1 MYDLGRGNSKKRRG
15 MNHVSHI
22 GHARAGWFGQR
33 KLTPRACIADSKKHL
48 RTFLAEALE
57 DLGFITSGCAQ
68 AADLDTVLDAERPDL
83 LVLGVS
89 VDGIEVSKI
98 LETLVRKD
106 YGGKVLVIGQPD
118 SIIVKAVR
126 QIGDEYG
133 IAMLPALS
141 TPFSAGTLRDSLASL
156 MPVEPA
162 PSPAVDVPEA
172 LKAGWLELW
181 YQQKIQLRT
190 LVPSGAEALI
200 RMRHPAWG
208 VVPPA
213 YFIPD
218 EGDPHFHALSHF
230 VIERAIEDWRYLVE
244 QIGPVNLSINLPIS
258 FLADED
264 AVRELCR
271 RMPDHPAFPGLLIEI
286 DSGEVIDNLDLAID
300 VARRVRLHNIA
311 FSIDNVGANWPSL
324 LGLENFP
331 FVEVKVDHQYV
342 TGCADQRLKQTV
354 CRRIVELAH
363 DNGALVVAQGVET
376 RSDFLTAHEMD
387 FDLVQGYLFGKPMGV
402 KKFARSRVSLAAEP
416 QPDS

>member
-1 MYDLGRGNSKKRRG
+1 
-15 MNHVSHI
+15 MNHISQI
-22 GHARAGWFGQR
+22 GYARAGWFGHR

-48 RTFLAEALE
+48 RTFLAEALD
-57 DLGFITSGCAQ
+57 DLGFITSECGQ
-68 AADLDTVLDAERPDL
+68 ADELDAVLDAERPDL

-98 LETLVRKD
+98 LETLVRKE
-106 YGGKVLVIGQPD
+106 YGGKVLVIGLPD

-133 IAMLPALS
+133 IAMLPALP
-141 TPFSAGTLRDSLASL
+141 TPFSAATLRDTLASL
-156 MPVEPA
+156 LPVEPA

-181 YQQKIQLRT
+181 YQQKIHLRT

-218 EGDPHFHALSHF
+218 EGDPHFQALSEF
-230 VIERAIEDWRYLVE
+230 VIDRAIEDWRYLLE
-244 QIGPVNLSINLPIS
+244 QKGPVDLSINLPIS
-258 FLADED
+258 FLANAD
-264 AVRELCR
+264 AVRELCQ
-271 RMPDHPAFPGLLIEI
+271 RMPDHPAFAGLLIEI
-286 DSGEVIDNLDLAID
+286 DSTELIDNLDLAID

-311 FSIDNVGANWPSL
+311 ISIDNVGANWPSL
-324 LGLENFP
+324 MGLEPFP
-331 FVEVKVDHQYV
+331 FVELKVDHQFV

-363 DNGALVVAQGVET
+363 DNGARVVAQGVET
-376 RSDFLTAHEMD
+376 RGDFLAAHDMD
-387 FDLVQGYLFGKPMGV
+387 FDLVQGYLFGKPMGIR
-402 KKFARSRVSLAAEP
+402 KFARSRLQLPPEKDVAI
-416 QPDS
+416 